1 MANISGEKEK
11 LDNQEMFLAIDFLGV
26 FFSMLKK
33 ANKNV
38 VSSKQL
44 FDTVGKYCNNFMDLF
59 MDIDVRDNCGAYYS
73 KDLEEGITML
83 QILGAVSKANP
94 RYEKIILKIDKD
106 SADEMINDCNNEK
119 RIRIEEFV
127 NIFLKENYS

>member
-1 MANISGEKEK
+1 MANISEEKEK

-59 MDIDVRDNCGAYYS
+59 MDIDVRDNCGTYYS